1 MLFQFADRVEDM
13 SSTNE
18 RLQASEKGLKEE
30 LETLKFNRT
39 KEIEDANS
47 EASLLRG
54 QIADLRTKHQS
65 EVAER
70 MREVG
75 SHAIFPIDQAEAK
88 YVAYPGRVPEGTN

>member
-75 SHAIFPIDQAEAK
+75 SQVVHAIFPIEQAEAK
-88 YVAYPGRVPEGTN
+88 YVAPRQST